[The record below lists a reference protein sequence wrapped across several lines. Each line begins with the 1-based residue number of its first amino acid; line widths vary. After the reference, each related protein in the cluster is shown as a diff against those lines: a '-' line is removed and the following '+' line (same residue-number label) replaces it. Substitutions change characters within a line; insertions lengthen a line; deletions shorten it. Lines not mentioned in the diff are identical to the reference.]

1 MRFLLL
7 LVATLWA
14 LGAPCSQP
22 LRWYLRSNLFY
33 VLVLESFIV
42 ADSPYYGFVWAGAT
56 ALNLL
61 ASLFLVWSYLGMLAN
76 WLRIALGSTVVG
88 VFFAFLSR
96 SGLEQQL
103 SPYDAVNLIY
113 GGCLV
118 ALATALGLAASAYK
132 GWPGEHARIALVLSM
147 LWIGLAGWALNWP
160 MLWHNPLWQKMNYVL
175 PATFVIA
182 AFGHLGYKL
191 RLTKAVSDIC
201 GVAA

>member
-1 MRFLLL
+1 
-7 LVATLWA
+7 
-14 LGAPCSQP
+14 

-42 ADSPYYGFVWAGAT
+42 ADSRYYWLVWAGAT

-61 ASLFLVWSYLGMLAN
+61 ASLFLVWSYLETLHDATQ
-76 WLRIALGSTVVG
+76 IAIGSLFVG
-88 VFFAFLSR
+88 SFFALLSR
-96 SGLEQQL
+96 SGLDERL

-118 ALATALGLAASAYK
+118 ALATALGISASAYK

-160 MLWHNPLWQKMNYVL
+160 MLWHNPLWQKMNFVL

-191 RLTKAVSDIC
+191 RLTRAIEEICHAV
-201 GVAA
+201 